1 MAASLVKKKVVL
13 LGDGAVGKTS
23 LVRRFVIDK
32 FSDEYI
38 ATIGTKVTK
47 KDFRLDG
54 PHGPVDLTMMLWDV
68 LGQRDYQT
76 THESSI
82 RGARGA
88 IVVYDVSRPD
98 TAASAQTFW
107 LPLLSRV
114 AGPVPYVL
122 VGNKVDLAE
131 DRKAAE
137 ARLKEIAKDT
147 PAFLC
152 SAKTGESVEAGF
164 LSLGERLLW
173 QAEAPETDAEGEA
186 VAAGPA
192 TTVAAVTD
200 LIISDFC
207 KGFGGVEHAMPIVR
221 QQFARAGIDV
231 NHPTREGL
239 QKAIHFLAEVERDVR
254 SPEEVSEARNRR
266 LAWLREAK

>member
-122 VGNKVDLAE
+122 IGNKVDLVE

-137 ARLKEIAKDT
+137 VKLKEIAKDV
-147 PAFLC
+147 PASLC

-173 QAEAPETDAEGEA
+173 QAEAPEVTVEEGA
-186 VAAGPA
+186 AAGA
-192 TTVAAVTD
+192 AKTIAAVTD
-200 LIISDFC
+200 LVISDFC
-207 KGFGGVEHAMPIVR
+207 KGFGGVEHAMPVVR

-239 QKAIHFLAEVERDVR
+239 QKAIHFLGEVEKDVR
-254 SPEEVSEARNRR
+254 TPEEVSEARGRR